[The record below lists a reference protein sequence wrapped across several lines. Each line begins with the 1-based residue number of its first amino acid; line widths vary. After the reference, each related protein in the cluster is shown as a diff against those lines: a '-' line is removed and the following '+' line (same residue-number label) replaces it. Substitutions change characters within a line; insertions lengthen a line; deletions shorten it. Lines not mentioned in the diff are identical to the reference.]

1 MSITAKRPEESR
13 SPSGH
18 EARWEQHNLERQTRI
33 LEAAV
38 AMLEERPAG
47 ADIPVQEI
55 AKRAGLAK
63 SVVYRQFDGRDDL
76 DCRIR
81 AHLVDEFSRTL
92 DAELDISTGS
102 VEEILVRTIRAVADW
117 MTDHPRLNE
126 FARTGPT
133 VRGADIDA
141 VSSLKMRM
149 SVRARELIA
158 SIATLI
164 DVDDSAFDSVPFAVV
179 TMVEGTLTQWATDP
193 EPTRDRSQIVADLAR
208 LAWFVLDGA
217 ARSAGVTV
225 DPTAELSAV
234 IARLSGAS
242 GDVAV

>member
-1 MSITAKRPEESR
+1 MSITAKRSEESR
-13 SPSGH
+13 AASGH

-38 AMLEERPAG
+38 AMLEESPVG
-47 ADIPVQEI
+47 ADIPVQQI
-55 AKRAGLAK
+55 ATRAGLAK
-63 SVVYRQFDGRDDL
+63 SVVYRQFDGREDL

-81 AHLVDEFSRTL
+81 AHLVDEFSRNL
-92 DAELDISTGS
+92 DAQLDISTGS

-126 FARTGPT
+126 FARTGPIAP
-133 VRGADIDA
+133 GADIDA
-141 VSSLKMRM
+141 VSSLKVRM
-149 SVRARELIA
+149 SDRARELIS
-158 SIATLI
+158 SIAMLI

-179 TMVEGTLTQWATDP
+179 TMVEGTLTQWVSDP
-193 EPTRDRSQIVADLAR
+193 GPTRDRSEIVADLAR

-234 IARLSGAS
+234 IAQLSGQA
-242 GDVAV
+242 ACRA